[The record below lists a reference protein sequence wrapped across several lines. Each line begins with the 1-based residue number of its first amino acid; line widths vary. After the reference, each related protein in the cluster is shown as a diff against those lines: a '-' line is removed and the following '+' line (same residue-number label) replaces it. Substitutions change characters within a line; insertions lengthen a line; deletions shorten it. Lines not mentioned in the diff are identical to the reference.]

1 MITAKLNRKI
11 SLLPQESCKKEK
23 GLVGQFLQ
31 VSVQAKKEMA
41 FKAFMEKMDVAEKS
55 VEEYGYYSEEEVE
68 EELAK
73 I

>member
-41 FKAFMEKMDVAEKS
+41 FKAFMEKMDVMMGESLSYRMQDS
-55 VEEYGYYSEEEVE
+55 VRPSIDIQE
-68 EELAK
+68 
-73 I
+73 